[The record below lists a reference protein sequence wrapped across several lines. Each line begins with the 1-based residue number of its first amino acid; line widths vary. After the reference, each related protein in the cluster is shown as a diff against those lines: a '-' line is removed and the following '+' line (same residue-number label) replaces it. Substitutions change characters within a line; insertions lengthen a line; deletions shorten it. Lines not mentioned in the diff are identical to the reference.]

1 MHSSCKVI
9 DRHKPSVTVYYA
21 SRSRIWFSVSAVG
34 QAQEHSWRSWITTHV
49 VLLLC
54 SQANRGRKGIILDSV
69 FISENLHS
77 PIHWFVSSKGRM
89 LTRKGEWGHAGI
101 NVECFELFC
110 YLSFKWILPRGLC
123 GIVTCKSVS
132 LCISPAPRKKM
143 RGLVNSECVISLLFL
158 FFWSRSLL
166 YSPGWPYSPS
176 PCY

>member
-1 MHSSCKVI
+1 MHSSRKVI
-9 DRHKPSVTVYYA
+9 DRHKLSVTVYYA
-21 SRSRIWFSVSAVG
+21 SRSRIWFSLSVLLFKLRSTR
-34 QAQEHSWRSWITTHV
+34 RSWITTHV

-54 SQANRGRKGIILDSV
+54 AQANRGRKGSILDSV

-77 PIHWFVSSKGRM
+77 PIHWFVSSRGRM
-89 LTRKGEWGHAGI
+89 LPRKGEWGHAGI
-101 NVECFELFC
+101 NVEFFELFC

-132 LCISPAPRKKM
+132 LCISPAPRKKL
-143 RGLVNSECVISLLFL
+143 RGLVNRECVFSLLFL

-166 YSPGWPYSPS
+166 YSPGWTYSPS